1 MSEVSLHKL
10 YSDEPEFGDFFSLL
24 KPRVMSLV
32 VFTAIAGLLAAPGN
46 IHPFVA
52 FVSIVFIA
60 LGGGASGALN
70 MWYDADIDSICLLY
84 TSPSPRDMR
93 RSRMPSSA

>member
-10 YSDEPEFGDFFSLL
+10 YSDEPGFGDFFSLL

-52 FVSIVFIA
+52 FVSIVFIFGSLVISI
-60 LGGGASGALN
+60 LGTFQGFL
-70 MWYDADIDSICLLY
+70 
-84 TSPSPRDMR
+84 
-93 RSRMPSSA
+93 